1 MNKLF
6 ILNIFILIS
15 FSILADEIEI
25 LSDTPGSGAEIKI
38 HYKIKVHY
46 IGTFE
51 DGSVFDSSYK
61 RSKPLEFQIGLRQV
75 IPGWEIGLEGMRVGG
90 KRVIKVPPSLA
101 YGESGVGNLIPP
113 NTTLIFGIEIISIEP
128 PAYGEINVENLM
140 SLQKNGF
147 IIIDIRTQEKWDET
161 GIINGSHQITAFD
174 ILGNLN
180 PNFIKIFHSIVMEN
194 DHVVFISDTGEISA
208 ILANGFVENLGI
220 KNVYSLQG
228 GIQGWIDKYNKV
240 VLKKITKQDL
250 SDFLRN

>member
-6 ILNIFILIS
+6 ILNILILIS

-25 LSDTPGSGAEIKI
+25 LSDTPGSGPEIKI
-38 HYKIKVHY
+38 HYKIKVNY
-46 IGTFE
+46 VGTFD
-51 DGSVFDSSYK
+51 DGTQFDSSYK
-61 RSKPLEFQIGLRQV
+61 RNKPLTFQIGLRQV
-75 IPGWEIGLEGMRVGG
+75 IPGWELGLMGMRVGG
-90 KRVIKVPPSLA
+90 KRVIKVPSSLA
-101 YGESGVGNLIPP
+101 YGESGAGNLIPP
-113 NTTLIFGIEIISIEP
+113 NSTLIFGIEILNIEP
-128 PAYGEINVENLM
+128 PGYKEINVENLM
-140 SLQKNGF
+140 SLQKNGL
-147 IIIDIRTQEKWDET
+147 IIIDIRTQEQWDEK

-180 PNFIKIFHSIVMEN
+180 PNFVKRFHSIAIEN

-208 ILANGFVENLGI
+208 ILANGFVENLGF

-228 GIQGWIDKYNKV
+228 GIQEWIDKYNKV